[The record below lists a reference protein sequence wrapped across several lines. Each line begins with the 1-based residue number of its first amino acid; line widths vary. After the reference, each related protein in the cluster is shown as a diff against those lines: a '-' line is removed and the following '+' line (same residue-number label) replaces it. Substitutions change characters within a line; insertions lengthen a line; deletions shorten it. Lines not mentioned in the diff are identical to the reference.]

1 MNSKID
7 FFILTSEPISHRRL
21 SFRRLNFVKSKF
33 LEDSNKIEFAISAND
48 KIEIFGERLEELIQT
63 GLNAKDATIKII
75 EYASGID
82 SSISKKYEL
91 YEI

>member
-1 MNSKID
+1 MSFS
-7 FFILTSEPISHRRL
+7 FFA
-21 SFRRLNFVKSKF
+21 SFMRKYSFKNLHFVKSKF

-48 KIEIFGERLEELIQT
+48 KIEILGERLEKLIQP

-82 SSISKKYEL
+82 SSISKEYEL